1 MSRASAACTRAV
13 RRGKATR
20 GTGDFV
26 ALYSGKWFD
35 VFFGFLTGN
44 LLKLLPRSYAALFAG
59 WQTKHDKLQGNL

>member
-1 MSRASAACTRAV
+1 MRAV

-20 GTGDFV
+20 GTDGKAV
-26 ALYSGKWFD
+26 LYSVKWFN